1 MLGLLGIIIC
11 SISCFRFFLMLIVN
25 KSSRKVLL
33 APDST
38 ALNQGA
44 TILANGL
51 TITKRTAYMTLIIL
65 GIISMLGDMV
75 YESGRGIAP
84 DYLMFL
90 GASAFMVGVVSGA
103 GEFLGY
109 GARLISGTLSDRTRA
124 YWIFIFAGYGLIL
137 AIPLIGSTYSI
148 EIVVVLLLLE
158 RVGKALRAP
167 SKDTV
172 ISIVG
177 KNVGSGKAFGIHE
190 AVDQTGAIIGPLL
203 FAAVLFFT
211 ANNYQVAFSLLIIPF
226 VLMMIAIA
234 YTFRKVGKKVD
245 VEAQIQNSTQEK
257 AKLNR
262 GFWLFSLAVFLNT
275 FGLIPIALILFS
287 GSLILQP
294 LGQTWLVPILYVA
307 VQTVDV
313 PIALISGHL
322 FDKVGV
328 KFLILP
334 FILSVLPV
342 FFVSYGGLTGIII
355 ACITFGLV
363 LGMQESIYRA
373 AVCELIPLGKRG
385 MAYGIFNAILGFGTL
400 VSGLVFG
407 SLMSGAYPLFIMVLF
422 ALSLQVAAVLCIIRV
437 KK

>member
-25 KSSRKVLL
+25 KGSRKVLL

>member
-1 MLGLLGIIIC
+1 L
-11 SISCFRFFLMLIVN
+11 V
-25 KSSRKVLL
+25 
-33 APDST
+33 
-38 ALNQGA
+38 
-44 TILANGL
+44 NGL

-90 GASAFMVGVVSGA
+90 GASAFVVGVVSGA

-109 GARLISGTLSDRTRA
+109 GTRLISGTLSDRTRA
-124 YWIFIFAGYGLIL
+124 YWVFIFAGYGLIL
-137 AIPLIGSTYSI
+137 TIPLIGLTYSI

-158 RVGKALRAP
+158 RVGKALRSP

-172 ISIVG
+172 VSIVG

-190 AVDQTGAIIGPLL
+190 AVDQIGAIIGPLL

-226 VLMMIAIA
+226 ILMMIVIA
-234 YTFRKVGKKVD
+234 YTYRKVGRKVD
-245 VEAQIQNSTQEK
+245 AEAQIQNSNQEK

-262 GFWLFSLAVFLNT
+262 GFWLFSVAVFLNT
-275 FGLIPIALILFS
+275 FGLIPVALILFS

-322 FDKVGV
+322 FDKVGI
-328 KFLILP
+328 KFLVLP

-342 FFVSYGGLTGIII
+342 FFVFCGGLTGIII

-373 AVCELIPLGKRG
+373 AVCELISLGKRG
-385 MAYGIFNAILGFGTL
+385 TAYGVFNAILGFGTL
-400 VSGLVFG
+400 ASGLVFG
-407 SLMSGAYPLFIMVLF
+407 FLISGAFPLFVMVLV
-422 ALSLQVAAVLCIIRV
+422 ALFLQMAAVFCVIRV